1 MINTIIGLISLVCA
15 IWVIFDVWTNKK
27 KMKQSMKIVW
37 TVLAVFFGII
47 TAAVYYFV
55 EKK

>member
-47 TAAVYYFV
+47 TAVVYYFI